1 MMKNMKTIKNIL
13 KFGVLAAGVALAT
26 SCESRLDLE
35 PKYGF
40 NSEVIYSNPDNY
52 INVLAKL
59 YSGLGLSG
67 IQGPAGNADIQGI
80 DEGFSSYIRVLY
92 NLQEVSTDVAVCGWN
107 DPGIPELNRQQW
119 SPDNSFV
126 KAMYAR
132 IFYQITL
139 ANEFMRESSD
149 ESMADR
155 GFSDADQARI
165 RQYRAEARFLRALS
179 YYHAIDMFGNVPHI
193 TEEDKIGAFV
203 PERIT
208 RTNLFTYLENELKA
222 LEGELA
228 SYSADLYGRA
238 NKEAAQFLL
247 AKLYLNAEVYS
258 GSERYADC
266 AEYAQRV
273 INSGAFAMETTYQ
286 HLFLADNEYSPEA
299 IFSVTF
305 DGTRTQTYGATTF
318 LTHAA
323 VGGTM
328 VPADFG
334 ISGGWYG
341 LRTTR
346 PFVEHFPDSML
357 DGRYL
362 FYRDGQN
369 LDIASLGVFSD
380 GYGLPKFKNV
390 TSNGDPG
397 SNASGGFVDIDFHMF
412 RLADAYLM
420 YSEAAARG
428 AADQSTGLSYLN
440 AVRERAYGNSSYN
453 FSSYTAEDVLQE
465 RAREL
470 YWEGTRRTDLIRY
483 GKFTGGDYLWPFKG
497 GVLEGAS
504 SADFLNL
511 FPLPTSDLVL
521 NPNLVQNPGY

>member
-1 MMKNMKTIKNIL
+1 
-13 KFGVLAAGVALAT
+13 
-26 SCESRLDLE
+26 
-35 PKYGF
+35 
-40 NSEVIYSNPDNY
+40 
-52 INVLAKL
+52 
-59 YSGLGLSG
+59 
-67 IQGPAGNADIQGI
+67 
-80 DEGFSSYIRVLY
+80 
-92 NLQEVSTDVAVCGWN
+92 
-107 DPGIPELNRQQW
+107 
-119 SPDNSFV
+119 
-126 KAMYAR
+126 
-132 IFYQITL
+132 
-139 ANEFMRESSD
+139 
-149 ESMADR
+149 
-155 GFSDADQARI
+155 
-165 RQYRAEARFLRALS
+165 
-179 YYHAIDMFGNVPHI
+179 
-193 TEEDKIGAFV
+193 
-203 PERIT
+203 
-208 RTNLFTYLENELKA
+208 
-222 LEGELA
+222 
-228 SYSADLYGRA
+228 
-238 NKEAAQFLL
+238 
-247 AKLYLNAEVYS
+247 
-258 GSERYADC
+258 
-266 AEYAQRV
+266 
-273 INSGAFAMETTYQ
+273 METTYQ

-334 ISGGWYG
+334 ISGGWFG